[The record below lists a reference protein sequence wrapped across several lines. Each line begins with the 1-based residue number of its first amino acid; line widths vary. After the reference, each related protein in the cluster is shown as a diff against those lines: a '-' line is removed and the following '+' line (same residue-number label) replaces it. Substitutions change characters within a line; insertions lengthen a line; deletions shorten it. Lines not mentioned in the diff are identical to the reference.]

1 MHLNPLEQIT
11 NTLLLNASFIDNI
24 GLMNGKMGIAISF
37 YHLARK
43 TGNKIY
49 EDYAGEL
56 IDEIYEEITANTPVD
71 FENGL
76 AGIGWGIEYL
86 VQNGFI
92 EADTDEVLEE
102 FDNRLFKELIYNT
115 PKEIGLL
122 NGLVGIGMYLLK
134 RIQNPQANDEKIT
147 TLTNKHTL
155 IHLIDELDRRAQ
167 YVSELIIEPQT
178 VNFEPKSPDHKP
190 QTTIHKTF
198 DLMWDYPVLLWF
210 LAELHTQ
217 NIINFK
223 VEKILERIVAPLFNN
238 NNFPS
243 LHSNQLLL
251 ALALTKLYQTIG
263 TKETT
268 LKISPPPNTLNPP
281 QTFQTILNTIIT
293 GINRDTV
300 LSELPANNTTC
311 RHGTAG
317 IAMVYKQLHEYTV
330 QEKFAREYQYWLKK
344 TNDNPIPENS
354 LMAAYISE
362 NESMEF
368 GLLVGFV
375 GQIFVS
381 ESLHFLETI
390 TKQAFIY
397 GRD

>member
-1 MHLNPLEQIT
+1 MTFTPVERII

-24 GLMNGKMGIAISF
+24 GLMNGKMGIAMAF

-56 IDEIYEEITANTPVD
+56 IDEIYEEISLSTPCD

-102 FDNRLFKELIYNT
+102 FDNRIFKELIYNT

-134 RIQNPQANDEKIT
+134 RIQNPQSNDEKIT

-155 IHLIDELDRRAQ
+155 IHLIDELDRRTQ
-167 YVSELIIEPQT
+167 DVSELIVEPQT
-178 VNFEPKSPDHKP
+178 VNFELKSPDHKP
-190 QTTIHKTF
+190 QTTFNKSF

-243 LHSNQLLL
+243 LQSNQLIL

-268 LKISPPPNTLNPP
+268 LKISSPPNTLKPL

-293 GINRDTV
+293 GINRDTI
-300 LSELPANNTTC
+300 LSELPANNTTF

-317 IAMVYKQLHEYTV
+317 IAMVYKQLHEYTG
-330 QEKFAREYQYWLKK
+330 QEIFVWEYQYWLKE
-344 TNDNPIPENS
+344 TSDIPIQENS
-354 LMAAYISE
+354 LNTAYKSK
-362 NESMEF
+362 NEPMEF
-368 GLLVGFV
+368 GLLMGFA
-375 GQIFVS
+375 GKIFVS
-381 ESLHFLETI
+381 ETLHF
-390 TKQAFIY
+390 
-397 GRD
+397 

>member
-1 MHLNPLEQIT
+1 MTFTPVERII

-24 GLMNGKMGIAISF
+24 GLMNGKMGIAMAF

-56 IDEIYEEITANTPVD
+56 IDEIYEEISLSTPCD

-102 FDNRLFKELIYNT
+102 FDNRIFKELIYNT

-134 RIQNPQANDEKIT
+134 RIQNPQSNDEKIT

-155 IHLIDELDRRAQ
+155 IHLIDELDRRTQ
-167 YVSELIIEPQT
+167 DVSELIVEPQT
-178 VNFEPKSPDHKP
+178 VNFELKSPDHKP
-190 QTTIHKTF
+190 QTTFNKSF

-243 LHSNQLLL
+243 LQSNQLIL

-268 LKISPPPNTLNPP
+268 LKISPPPNTLKPL

-293 GINRDTV
+293 GINRDTI
-300 LSELPANNTTC
+300 LSELPANNTTF

-317 IAMVYKQLHEYTV
+317 IAMGYKQLHEYTG
-330 QEKFAREYQYWLKK
+330 QEIFVWEYQYWLKE
-344 TNDNPIPENS
+344 TSDIPIQENS
-354 LMAAYISE
+354 LNTAYKSE
-362 NESMEF
+362 NEPMEF
-368 GLLVGFV
+368 GLLMGFA
-375 GQIFVS
+375 GKIFVS
-381 ESLHFLETI
+381 ETLHF
-390 TKQAFIY
+390 
-397 GRD
+397 